1 MYVLIFGMA
10 CIEGAGLSMASLC
23 VVLHCLS
30 ERDMHLVVW
39 NWSVR
44 IHRRDT
50 SDKETGGMDEGYVL

>member
-30 ERDMHLVVW
+30 ERDMHLGCMELVGA
-39 NWSVR
+39 
-44 IHRRDT
+44 DT
-50 SDKETGGMDEGYVL
+50 